1 MKKIFLSPFIL
12 FLGIT
17 AFAQVDWIN
26 LYPVDS
32 ITDVQPMTGIV
43 FWHNSSNTDSDAL
56 SLEFSYML
64 YNDVVTDSGVYNWDA
79 VEQKLNAISGRS
91 HQAIFR
97 FRYVYPGYETSV
109 PDYIMNR
116 KDYHETIGNSE
127 GKETH
132 FPDWTNPELKRFT
145 LEFYSKFAERYDHD
159 PRLAFIQ
166 VGFGLWA
173 EYHIYSG
180 PFILGKTFPD
190 KAFQEAFFYHLDST
204 FRQIPWSISIDAADD
219 TYSPFEAKPELKNIR
234 FGLFDDS
241 FMHKNHSGYNTSCW
255 NFFGRE
261 RYKTSPAGGEF
272 SYYSDYDQQ
281 HVLDLPNGPY
291 GQSYEKFARDFH
303 ITYIMG
309 NDQPEYQTMERIK
322 QASMASG
329 YRFKIVSLKTASDT
343 SVFEILNF
351 GVAPIY
357 HDAYIALDGVRS
369 PVSLKLLAPGETQ
382 TYGVSA
388 GAEDAAITIEC
399 DRLVEG
405 QKIQFHGT
413 QELPVGTIH
422 ALKNAESGLLYP
434 NPVRK
439 GESVFIT
446 GSGNGEKVRYT
457 LYNGQGKLERSGCS
471 DGETIAIETDSLI
484 RGIYILKVECNSG
497 IGSNRFLIL

>member
-1 MKKIFLSPFIL
+1 MKKIFLSLFIL
-12 FLGIT
+12 LHALKIH
-17 AFAQVDWIN
+17 AQIEWID

-43 FWHNSSNTDSDAL
+43 FWHNSSNTDSDVL
-56 SLEFSYML
+56 SLEYSYML
-64 YNDVVTDSGVYNWDA
+64 YNDVVKDSGKYNWDA
-79 VEQKLNAISGRS
+79 VEQKLNAISNRK

-109 PDYIMNR
+109 PDYISNR
-116 KDYHETIGNSE
+116 SDYHETVGLSE
-127 GKETH
+127 GKVTH

-145 LEFYSKFAERYDHD
+145 LEFYSKFAERYDND
-159 PRLAFIQ
+159 PRLAFLQ

-180 PFILGKTFPD
+180 PFILGVTFPD
-190 KAFQEAFFYHLDST
+190 KAFQEAFFCHLDST
-204 FRQIPWSISIDAADD
+204 FKQIPWSISIDAADS
-219 TYSPFEAKPELKNIR
+219 TYSPFKAKPELKNIR

-241 FMHKNHSGYNTSCW
+241 FMHKDHSGYNTSCW

-272 SYYSDYDQQ
+272 SYYTDYDQQ
-281 HVLDLPNGPY
+281 HVLDLPGGPY
-291 GQSYEKFARDFH
+291 GQPYEKFARDFH
-303 ITYIMG
+303 ITYIIG

-329 YRFKIVSLKTASDT
+329 YRFKIVSLKTAPDT
-343 SVFEILNF
+343 SVFEILNY

-357 HDAYIALDGVRS
+357 YNAYIAVDGIRS
-369 PVSLKLLAPGETQ
+369 PASLKLLAPGDTK
-382 TYGVSA
+382 TFGVSA
-388 GAEDAAITIEC
+388 GAMNAAITIEC

-405 QKIQFHGT
+405 QKIQFYGT
-413 QELPVGTIH
+413 QELPVKTIDTPE
-422 ALKNAESGLLYP
+422 NSGSILLYP

-439 GESVFIT
+439 GEPVFI
-446 GSGNGEKVRYT
+446 SGNRNSEKIRYV
-457 LYNGQGKLERSGCS
+457 LYNGQGKPELIGCS
-471 DGETIAIETDSLI
+471 SDETIAIETGNLF
-484 RGIYILKVECNSG
+484 RGIYFLRVEYNSG

>member
-1 MKKIFLSPFIL
+1 M
-12 FLGIT
+12 
-17 AFAQVDWIN
+17 
-26 LYPVDS
+26 
-32 ITDVQPMTGIV
+32 
-43 FWHNSSNTDSDAL
+43 
-56 SLEFSYML
+56 
-64 YNDVVTDSGVYNWDA
+64 
-79 VEQKLNAISGRS
+79 
-91 HQAIFR
+91 
-97 FRYVYPGYETSV
+97 
-109 PDYIMNR
+109 
-116 KDYHETIGNSE
+116 SE

-145 LEFYSKFAERYDHD
+145 LEFYSKFAERYDND

-204 FRQIPWSISIDAADD
+204 FKQIPWSISIDAADD
-219 TYSPFEAKPELKNIR
+219 TYSPFKAKPELKNIR

-241 FMHKNHSGYNTSCW
+241 FMHKDHSGYNTSCW

-291 GQSYEKFARDFH
+291 GQPYEKFARDFH

-357 HDAYIALDGVRS
+357 YDAYIAVDGVRS
-369 PVSLKLLAPGETQ
+369 PAITET
-382 TYGVSA
+382 A
-388 GAEDAAITIEC
+388 GA
-399 DRLVEG
+399 R
-405 QKIQFHGT
+405 
-413 QELPVGTIH
+413 
-422 ALKNAESGLLYP
+422 
-434 NPVRK
+434 
-439 GESVFIT
+439 
-446 GSGNGEKVRYT
+446 
-457 LYNGQGKLERSGCS
+457 
-471 DGETIAIETDSLI
+471 
-484 RGIYILKVECNSG
+484 
-497 IGSNRFLIL
+497 